1 MESFNLKI
9 MKQYLITKTIT
20 AQLVVN
26 CADESEARKW
36 KDRIVTTLED
46 ESGNLIPPRDDLE
59 FEATVNPAEVCL
71 EPIQ

>member
-1 MESFNLKI
+1 

-36 KDRIVTTLED
+36 KDRIVATLED
-46 ESGNLIPPRDDLE
+46 ESGNPIPPRDDLE
-59 FEATVNPAEVCL
+59 FAATLNPADVHI

>member
-1 MESFNLKI
+1 

-36 KDRIVTTLED
+36 EDRIVANLED
-46 ESGNLIPPRDDLE
+46 ESGNSIPPRDNLE
-59 FEATVNPAEVCL
+59 FVATQNPADVCIEAIETNSAL
-71 EPIQ
+71 

>member
-1 MESFNLKI
+1 

-36 KDRIVTTLED
+36 ESRIVATLED
-46 ESGNLIPPRDDLE
+46 ETGNSIPLQNEIE
-59 FEATVNPAEVCL
+59 FAATSSPSESSFEIVEAGAH
-71 EPIQ
+71 

>member
-1 MESFNLKI
+1 

-36 KDRIVTTLED
+36 EDRIVATVED
-46 ESGNLIPPRDDLE
+46 EAGNPIPLE
-59 FEATVNPAEVCL
+59 NKFEFAASCNPSESSH
-71 EPIQ
+71 EIIYESTS

>member
-1 MESFNLKI
+1 

-36 KDRIVTTLED
+36 EDRIVATLED
-46 ESGNLIPPRDDLE
+46 EAGNPIRQETKFE
-59 FEATVNPAEVCL
+59 FVASCNPSESSREIVYESAN
-71 EPIQ
+71 

>member
-1 MESFNLKI
+1 

-26 CADESEARKW
+26 CANKSEARKW
-36 KDRIVTTLED
+36 EDRIVASLED
-46 ESGNLIPPRDDLE
+46 DSGNPIPPRDDLE
-59 FEATVNPAEVCL
+59 FVATQNSADVRI